1 MIKEKVE
8 EVGVHFSTRRSKR
21 DKYLF
26 VNRLAGKLQEAGRTL
41 QIFQKNQES
50 GEGRHL
56 VSGKIGGGWIF
67 AAAYDTGTKM
77 LNPSGDAQCGNLFY
91 LKPAGGG
98 RSCVC
103 Q

>member
-56 VSGKIGGGWIF
+56 VSGTIGGGWIF

-77 LNPSGDAQCGNLFY
+77 LNPAY
-91 LKPAGGG
+91 T
-98 RSCVC
+98 
-103 Q
+103 

>member
-8 EVGVHFSTRRSKR
+8 EVGVHFATRRSKR

-50 GEGRHL
+50 GEG
-56 VSGKIGGGWIF
+56 
-67 AAAYDTGTKM
+67 T
-77 LNPSGDAQCGNLFY
+77 PSGIR
-91 LKPAGGG
+91 P
-98 RSCVC
+98 RSEEDGSLQQLMIQGLRC
-103 Q
+103 

>member
-41 QIFQKNQES
+41 RSSRRTRK
-50 GEGRHL
+50 
-56 VSGKIGGGWIF
+56 VVK
-67 AAAYDTGTKM
+67 
-77 LNPSGDAQCGNLFY
+77 DAIWY
-91 LKPAGGG
+91 PA
-98 RSCVC
+98 RSEEDGSLQQLMIQGLRC
-103 Q
+103 

>member
-56 VSGKIGGGWIF
+56 
-67 AAAYDTGTKM
+67 Y
-77 LNPSGDAQCGNLFY
+77 
-91 LKPAGGG
+91 PA
-98 RSCVC
+98 RSEEDGSLQQLMIQGLRC
-103 Q
+103 